1 MKNVLVIL
9 LSCLGVAA
17 GAAPMTISPVLG
29 ATSMSL
35 KGSDISG
42 SRGGLQAGAIVN
54 FESSIADLHYE
65 TGLLY
70 SQAGAKDDALLAS
83 VEYELNY
90 LAVPL
95 GVQYRLSG
103 EDRSFWAARGGLTLA
118 ALMSAK
124 AKSQVFGS
132 GSETDIKDQ
141 TNTFDMLPYIGIV
154 KSWSIGESQ
163 RLALDFTYTRGLMK
177 VFKDQSSNTEGWTIN
192 LAYGFAF

>member
-9 LSCLGVAA
+9 LASLGLAA
-17 GAAPMTISPVLG
+17 QAAPMTVSPVLG

-42 SRGGLQAGAIVN
+42 SRGGLQAGALVN
-54 FESSIADLHYE
+54 FESSVADLQYE

-70 SQAGAKDDALLAS
+70 SQAGAKNDAILAS

-90 LAVPL
+90 LAAPL
-95 GVQYRLSG
+95 GVQYRFSG
-103 EDRSFWAARGGLTLA
+103 DERDFWAARGGLTLA

-124 AKSQVFGS
+124 FKSQVLGS
-132 GSETDIKDQ
+132 GSESDIKDQ
-141 TNTFDMLPYIGIV
+141 TNTFDVLPYIGLV
-154 KSWSIGESQ
+154 KSWSIGETQ

-177 VFKDQSSNTEGWTIN
+177 VFKDQSSNTEGWTLN
-192 LAYGFAF
+192 LAYGFAY